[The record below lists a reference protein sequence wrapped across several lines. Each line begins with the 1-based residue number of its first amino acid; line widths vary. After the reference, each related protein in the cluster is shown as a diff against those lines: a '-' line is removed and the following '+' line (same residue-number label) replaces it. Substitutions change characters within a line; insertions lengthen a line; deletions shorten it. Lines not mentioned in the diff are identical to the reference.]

1 MAIDPSIALGIRP
14 LQLAD
19 PLAQYSQFAQIQ
31 NAQNQNA
38 LAQYQLG
45 AAQRAEEMD
54 QITGEA
60 YKNALTSEGGINYN
74 LLAANLSRGGAGKLV
89 PAVLAAKAEQEVK
102 TATLSKTRA
111 ETEELER
118 KSREAKV
125 KALGTG
131 LLRGMSN
138 PDDAT
143 LESIFGDLDSNGID
157 TKNIRQQFSQIP
169 DLKARQNV
177 IRNYALSNQEGRQAL
192 EFVSPKTEKF
202 DLDGKVVVFD
212 LNPNS
217 PTYKKE
223 ITGFEKTVSP
233 SAQLSADVAFR
244 GQNVAAATAERGQDI
259 GAATAA
265 AGQASVAE
273 TAAAKL
279 AADVKNWDRMDLLAR
294 DQLAAQ
300 IENWNNLDARA
311 KATLQEIIRS
321 TNLQDARARAVLSE
335 TIRNNNLQ
343 DARSRASLAEPKY
356 NAERGGFVYP
366 PNKENPEGRF
376 VPLTGGDGKPLTE
389 AQGNSTAYGMRMT
402 QANQII
408 EKLASEG
415 TNRAA
420 VGAGAPYG
428 VGGIVNAAT
437 ASPQQQQFQQA
448 KLNFITAILR
458 KESGAAIGQ
467 DEFEREDQ
475 KYFPQVRDSDAVKAQ
490 KAQARQTA
498 IEAMKIQAGPG
509 AKEIQKFAASGGTPA
524 APSGPPKIGSVQE
537 GYKFKGGDPANP
549 KNWEKQ

>member
-45 AAQRAEEMD
+45 AAQRADEMD
-54 QITGEA
+54 RIASEA
-60 YKNALTSEGGINYN
+60 YKNSLTPEGGINYN

-89 PAVLAAKAEQEVK
+89 PAVLAAKTEQEVK
-102 TATLSKTRA
+102 SATLAKTQA
-111 ETEELER
+111 ETGELER

-143 LESIFGDLDSNGID
+143 LNSIFDDLDSNGVD
-157 TKNIRQQFSQIP
+157 TKGIRQQFAQMP
-169 DLKARQNV
+169 DLNQRINV
-177 IRNYALSNQEGRQAL
+177 IKNYALSNEEGRKAL
-192 EFVSPKTEKF
+192 EFVSPKLEKF
-202 DLDGKVVVFD
+202 DLDGRVVVFD
-212 LNPNS
+212 LNPRS
-217 PTYKKE
+217 PTYKQE

-233 SAQLSADVAFR
+233 SAQLSAAVTR
-244 GQNVAAATAERGQDI
+244 EGQAITREGQQL
-259 GAATAA
+259 TAA
-265 AGQASVAE
+265 VSREGQASVAE
-273 TAAAKL
+273 TAAARL

-311 KATLQEIIRS
+311 KATLQESVRS
-321 TNLQDARARAVLSE
+321 TNLQDARARAALSE

-366 PNKENPEGRF
+366 PTKENPEGKF
-376 VPLTGGDGKPLTE
+376 VALTGGDGKPLTE

-428 VGGIVNAAT
+428 VGGIVNAVT
-437 ASPQQQQFQQA
+437 ASPQQQQVQQA

-467 DEFEREDQ
+467 DEFEREDK
-475 KYFPQVRDSDAVKAQ
+475 KYFPQVFDSPEVLAQ
-490 KAQARQTA
+490 KKQARQTA

-509 AKEIQKFAASGGTPA
+509 AKEIEKFGAGSKTSA

-537 GYKFKGGDPANP
+537 GYKFKGGDPADP
-549 KNWEKQ
+549 KNWEKL

>member
-1 MAIDPSIALGIRP
+1 
-14 LQLAD
+14 
-19 PLAQYSQFAQIQ
+19 
-31 NAQNQNA
+31 
-38 LAQYQLG
+38 
-45 AAQRAEEMD
+45 
-54 QITGEA
+54 
-60 YKNALTSEGGINYN
+60 
-74 LLAANLSRGGAGKLV
+74 V

-102 TATLSKTRA
+102 SATLSKTRA

-143 LESIFGDLDSNGID
+143 LNSIFDDLDSNGVD
-157 TKNIRQQFSQIP
+157 TKGIRQQFAQMP
-169 DLKARQNV
+169 DLNQRINV
-177 IRNYALSNQEGRQAL
+177 IKNYALSNEEGRKAL
-192 EFVSPKTEKF
+192 EFVSPKPEKF
-202 DLDGKVVVFD
+202 DLDGRVAVFD
-212 LNPNS
+212 LNPRS
-217 PTYKKE
+217 PTYKQE

-233 SAQLSADVAFR
+233 SAQLTATVTREGQAITREGQQLSAAVSR
-244 GQNVAAATAERGQDI
+244 E
-259 GAATAA
+259 
-265 AGQASVAE
+265 GQASVAE

-311 KATLQEIIRS
+311 KATLQETIRS
-321 TNLQDARARAVLSE
+321 TNLQDARARAALSE

-366 PNKENPEGRF
+366 PTKENPEGKF
-376 VPLTGGDGKPLTE
+376 VALTGGDGKPLTE

-408 EKLASEG
+408 QQLANEG
-415 TNRAA
+415 TERSAI
-420 VGAGAPYG
+420 GAGGPYG
-428 VGGIVNAAT
+428 IGGVVNALPSVLGGAN
-437 ASPQQQQFQQA
+437 AKQQQFQQA
-448 KLNFITAILR
+448 KINFITAVLR

-467 DEFEREDQ
+467 DEFNTEDK
-475 KYFPQVRDSDAVKAQ
+475 KYFPQVGDTDAVKAQ

-509 AKEIQKFAASGGTPA
+509 AKEIEKFGAGSKTSGAAT
-524 APSGPPKIGSVQE
+524 GS
-537 GYKFKGGDPANP
+537 DPLGLR
-549 KNWEKQ
+549 K